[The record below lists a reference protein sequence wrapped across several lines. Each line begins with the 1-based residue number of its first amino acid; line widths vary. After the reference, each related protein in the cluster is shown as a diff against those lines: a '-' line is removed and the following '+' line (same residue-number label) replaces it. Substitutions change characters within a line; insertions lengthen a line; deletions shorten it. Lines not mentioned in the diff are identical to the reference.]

1 MSLSQYE
8 AYPDVDNLMA
18 EIDTYDL
25 HEHIVELEGY
35 GMTVVPPERMQASD
49 GFVERLREAII
60 RTCEKRNGVTI
71 GDHRTAKVDL
81 RQAGGNSWHLLEEDE
96 VFVEAAINPVV
107 LALVRWLLGQSA
119 VFSGQTWIIKGEGAP
134 GLGLHSD
141 SHGIPP
147 GAGQIA
153 HMCNASWVCT
163 DYAGQDDG
171 PTLFVPGSHH
181 YGRATLP
188 HESNLENTPYKFVP
202 LIAKAGSLAIWN
214 GATWH
219 ASAAR
224 KKPGVESDPGAEL
237 HAQLHACAAR
247 LRNDVA
253 AATREIPG
261 ACPRDRQCAL
271 PVRERAEAGLFPCRV
286 LHARGDRPLRLRLDA
301 GPCGGVVART
311 GWAVRTCVGLEQ
323 DVDGKGAAVRCGSRV
338 EAANHVP
345 YAVDVLDDIGL
356 GELRVRSVVSSVA
369 LA

>member
-1 MSLSQYE
+1 MSLASYE
-8 AYPDVDNLMA
+8 AYPHVDGLMA
-18 EIDTYDL
+18 EIDKYDL
-25 HEHIVELEGY
+25 HEHVVELEAY
-35 GMTVVPPERMQASD
+35 GMTVVPPERMQSKD
-49 GFVERLREAII
+49 GFVDRLRDAII
-60 RTCEKRNGVTI
+60 RTCEKRNGVEI
-71 GDHRTAKVDL
+71 GDYRTASVDM
-81 RQAGGNSWHLLEEDE
+81 RQTGKGSWHLLEEDE

-188 HESNLENTPYKFVP
+188 HEANLKNTPYKFVP

-219 ASAAR
+219 ASAGR
-224 KKPGVESDPGAEL
+224 KNPGLRVTLVQNYMRPYMRVQHNYETTSPQLLEKYPEL
-237 HAQLHACAAR
+237 ER
-247 LRNDVA
+247 V
-253 AATREIPG
+253 IG
-261 ACPRDRQCAL
+261 KAL
-271 PVRERAEAGLFPCRV
+271 YPYENPQAP
-286 LHARGDRPLRLRLDA
+286 DY
-301 GPCGGVVART
+301 
-311 GWAVRTCVGLEQ
+311 
-323 DVDGKGAAVRCGSRV
+323 SRV
-338 EAANHVP
+338 GTMMRAGTDPFA
-345 YAVDVLDDIGL
+345 
-356 GELRVRSVVSSVA
+356 
-369 LA
+369 